1 MSAGN
6 KTFLFWVCLSPLR
19 VKVFMKLPMLS
30 HLLGC
35 YFHQDWPEEYS
46 DSAEALRNMLVDE
59 PREMHVAGVREID
72 EVLSFNLSEK
82 ALEQLVV
89 QEIGCFFAPDSEGL
103 DYAGWLRKV
112 REVLADGH
120 PGC

>member
-1 MSAGN
+1 
-6 KTFLFWVCLSPLR
+6 
-19 VKVFMKLPMLS
+19 MKLPVLS
-30 HLLGC
+30 RLLGC

-59 PREMHVAGVREID
+59 PREMHIAGVREID
-72 EVLSFNLSEK
+72 EVLGFNFSEK
-82 ALEQLVV
+82 ALENLVV

-103 DYAGWLRKV
+103 NYAGWLHKV

-120 PGC
+120 PQC